1 MQTHLA
7 SLLVAAAAALSAS
20 STAACGQDPAASRR
34 PGLEQSVVTSATPAD
49 LLAAVASSSSAPS
62 KTFFTRH
69 DFEFAAIALTGTA
82 MVSSFDKRLAH
93 YSQTASVQ
101 GSTSRQSLVKNLTK
115 INYASLTAASLAG
128 YGLGRLTH
136 SPTVADVSLHTA
148 EAVVLTTLI
157 SGAIRGPL
165 GRTRPLVNIN
175 DPYHFQFGKGFTGLN
190 NRSFPSLHSSSAF
203 AAAAA
208 ISGEIHA
215 RNPSTSAFISPL
227 LYTAA
232 AIPGLTRMY
241 LNQHWASDI
250 VAGGFLGVLVGSR
263 VVSYAHSHNRSR
275 LDRFLLGTNIAPGSY
290 GGTML
295 SVSLEY

>member
-1 MQTHLA
+1 MTIKRA
-7 SLLVAAAAALSAS
+7 SLLLTATALFAPPAAAAGQALAPVS
-20 STAACGQDPAASRR
+20 SPPAA
-34 PGLEQSVVTSATPAD
+34 PA
-49 LLAAVASSSSAPS
+49 
-62 KTFFTRH
+62 KTFFTHH
-69 DFEFAAIALTGTA
+69 DLQLTALALVGTA
-82 MVSSFDKRLAH
+82 IVSSYDKRLAH
-93 YSQTASVQ
+93 YTQTANVQ
-101 GSTSRQSLVKNLTK
+101 GSTSRQSLAKNLNK
-115 INYASLTAASLAG
+115 INYAALTAASLAG
-128 YGLGRLTH
+128 YGLGRLTN

-157 SGAIRGPL
+157 SGAIRGPV
-165 GRTRPLVNIN
+165 GRTRPLLDIN
-175 DPYHFQFGKGFTGLN
+175 DPYHFQFGKGFTRLN

-215 RNPSTSAFISPL
+215 RNPNANAFVSPL

-250 VAGGFLGVLVGSR
+250 VAGGFVGVLIGSR

-275 LDRFLLGTNIAPGSY
+275 LDRVLLGSSAANNGH

-295 SVSLEY
+295 SVSLDF